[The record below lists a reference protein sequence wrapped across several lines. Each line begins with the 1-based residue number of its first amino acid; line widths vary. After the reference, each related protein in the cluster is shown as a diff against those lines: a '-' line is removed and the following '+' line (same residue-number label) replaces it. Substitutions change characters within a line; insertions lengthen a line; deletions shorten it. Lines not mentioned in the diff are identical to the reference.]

1 MRRSTGISSLFS
13 LLRAT
18 SASAIVLAIVVSCSE
33 STAPEMRMPDGVT
46 SVQVLVPDSLKSFWL
61 LDGSASLL
69 NAPVDVSA
77 NLLVAPG
84 AAFSVSA
91 TPWKYSVSHVPFNVE
106 AIPGIVI
113 PKESW
118 LDPKLPMFDGDGFMQ
133 DIPLGFSFNFYGNT
147 YDKVN
152 IYANGFL
159 QFGTPQ
165 IDPTRAGFF
174 KGGFIPSAGL
184 PNNIIAFAWT
194 DWSPQLVDGG
204 VRFET
209 RGTAP
214 NRRFLLQFNNV
225 PERSV
230 CNCATGLLMMQLVL
244 DEATMSITIY
254 TNTLKITNSSQ
265 RITQGI
271 ENETGTAAVFDSIVN
286 PVNGVKSARKQNFF
300 SLTNDAVRFSPPR
313 PPVVTAPKDT
323 VVPTAP
329 ADPSANRSVGLN
341 PAIGSCF
348 AAFNPGVATATDDI
362 SVVSLVGVRSDD
374 ASLAL
379 DAPYPKGVTT
389 ITWTATD
396 NDGMTAS
403 ATQLVTVVDKELP
416 WLAAPASDSAD
427 NDPHLPSAVVAIG
440 SAESADNCPGVSVSS
455 KRSDGAAIDAPFM
468 VGITTITWTATDASG
483 NTAAATQSI
492 KVKDVEAPSLSVPL
506 DFAVKATSPSGAIAT
521 YQVNAS
527 DNVAVTSLS
536 CVSASGATFPIGIN
550 SVKCTASDAAGNS
563 ASASF
568 SVTVIDAPTQM
579 RNLIGYVTALGL
591 PDGTMEPLV
600 NQLSAA
606 LGAYPGDQS
615 CKKLND
621 FISMVGK
628 KAKDIPAGQA
638 EFLIAEATQI
648 LNVMGCSSDKRSP
661 VTMGKA

>member
-1 MRRSTGISSLFS
+1 
-13 LLRAT
+13 
-18 SASAIVLAIVVSCSE
+18 
-33 STAPEMRMPDGVT
+33 
-46 SVQVLVPDSLKSFWL
+46 VPDSLKTFWL

-69 NAPVDVSA
+69 NTPVDISA
-77 NLLVAPG
+77 NLLVPSG
-84 AAFSVSA
+84 AARSLSA
-91 TPWKYSVSHVPFNVE
+91 APWKYSVSRVPFNVE
-106 AIPGIVI
+106 AVPGIVI
-113 PKESW
+113 PKENW
-118 LDPKLPMFDGDGFMQ
+118 LDLAHPAFDGDGYLQ

-159 QFGTPQ
+159 QFGAPQ
-165 IDPTRAGFF
+165 VDPSRAGFF

-225 PERSV
+225 PEFSS
-230 CNCATGLLMMQLVL
+230 CKCATGLLMMQLVL
-244 DEATMSITIY
+244 DEATNSITIY
-254 TNTLKITNSSQ
+254 TNTLRITNNSQ

-271 ENETGTAAVFDSIVN
+271 ENENGTLAVFDSIMN
-286 PVNGVKSARKQNFF
+286 PVNGVRSARRANLF
-300 SLTNDAVRFSPPR
+300 SLSNDAVRFAPPR
-313 PPVVTAPKDT
+313 PPVVVAPKDT
-323 VVPTAP
+323 VVPTS
-329 ADPSANRSVGLN
+329 PSASRQASGLI
-341 PAIGSCF
+341 PAVGSCVADF
-348 AAFNPGVATATDDI
+348 APGVATATDDI
-362 SVVSLVGVRSDD
+362 GVVSLVGVRSDD

-379 DAPYPKGVTT
+379 DAPYPKGVTS

-396 NDGMTAS
+396 TDGMTAS

-416 WLAAPASDSAD
+416 WLAAPASDSAN

-440 SAESADNCPGVSVSS
+440 SAESADNCPDVTVSS

-483 NTAAATQSI
+483 NTTAASQSI

-536 CVSASGATFPIGIN
+536 CVRASGAAFPIGIN
-550 SVKCTASDAAGNS
+550 SVNCTASDAAGNS
-563 ASASF
+563 ASVSF

-579 RNLIGYVTALGL
+579 RNLLGYVTALGM
-591 PDGTMEPLV
+591 PEGTTNPLV

-621 FISMVGK
+621 FVSMVGK
-628 KAKDIPAGQA
+628 KARDIPAGQA
-638 EFLIAEATQI
+638 EYLIAEATQI

-661 VTMGKA
+661 AASGKS

>member
-1 MRRSTGISSLFS
+1 MRRSTGFSGLLS

-18 SASAIVLAIVVSCSE
+18 SASAIVLATIVSCSE
-33 STAPEMRMPDGVT
+33 NTAPEMRMPDGVS
-46 SVQVLVPDSLKSFWL
+46 SVPVYVPDSLKNFWL
-61 LDGSASLL
+61 YDGSASL
-69 NAPVDVSA
+69 NAPVDVAA
-77 NLLVAPG
+77 NLLVPSS
-84 AAFSVSA
+84 AAHSLSA
-91 TPWKYSVSHVPFNVE
+91 APWKYSLSHVPFNVE
-106 AIPGIVI
+106 AIPGIAI

-118 LDPKLPMFDGDGFMQ
+118 LDLAHPMFDGDGYVA

-165 IDPTRAGFF
+165 EDPSRAGFF

-214 NRRFLLQFNNV
+214 NRRFVLQFNNV
-225 PERSV
+225 PEFSS
-230 CNCATGLLMMQLVL
+230 CKCATGLLMMQLVL
-244 DEATMSITIY
+244 DEATNSITIY
-254 TNTLKITNSSQ
+254 TNSLRITNNSQ

-271 ENETGTAAVFDSIVN
+271 ENENGTLAVFDSIMN
-286 PVNGVKSARKQNFF
+286 PVNGVKSPRRANIF
-300 SLTNDAVRFSPPR
+300 SLTNDAVRFAPPR
-313 PPVVTAPKDT
+313 PPVVVAPRDT
-323 VVPTAP
+323 VLPTA
-329 ADPSANRSVGLN
+329 PSANRQAGLE
-341 PAIGSCF
+341 PAIGSCVADF
-348 AAFNPGVATATDDI
+348 APSGATATDDI
-362 SVVSLVGVRSDD
+362 GVVSLVGVRSDD

-396 NDGMTAS
+396 TDGMTAS

-416 WLAAPASDSAD
+416 WLAAPASDSAN
-427 NDPHLPSAVVAIG
+427 NDPHLPSAVVAVG
-440 SAESADNCPGVSVSS
+440 SAESADNCPDVRVSS
-455 KRSDGAAIDAPFM
+455 VRSDGAAIDAPFM

-483 NTAAATQSI
+483 NLAKASQSI

-506 DFAVKATSPSGAIAT
+506 DFALKATSPSGATAT

-536 CVSASGATFPIGIN
+536 CVRASGAAFPIGIN
-550 SVKCTASDAAGNS
+550 SVICTASDAAGNS

-568 SVTVIDAPTQM
+568 SVNVIDAPTQM
-579 RNLIGYVTALGL
+579 RNLLAYVAGLGM
-591 PDGTMEPLV
+591 PEGTTNPLV

-606 LGAYPGDQS
+606 LGSYPGDQS

-621 FISMVGK
+621 FVSMVGK

-638 EFLIAEATQI
+638 EYLIAEATQI

-661 VTMGKA
+661 AGGKA